1 MVNVV
6 VALVA
11 AVLSYLAAGASGAST
26 CFKPAAVGGHC
37 AGDEM
42 LCFDSSEVGIAGGA
56 DPKAVR
62 ALLELVARVE
72 QLEAQIASVGLGAR
86 KKTAKAANALK
97 ALNKERSESVSQVS
111 KALAQLSWSP
121 ASGSCQDM
129 DYCKSGTLLATQDG
143 ADFLNMQCSRDAPG
157 QDDFCSVGCSAIGS
171 ARGTPRV
178 RDREVPSSV
187 QGHCTTRAEDT
198 CRARRHEPGNG
209 LCRVS

>member
-1 MVNVV
+1 MLRKSSSSKQKHKRRSETRMVNVV
-6 VALVA
+6 VAVVA
-11 AVLSYLAAGASGAST
+11 AVLCHLVAGASGAST

-56 DPKAVR
+56 EPKAVR

-86 KKTAKAANALK
+86 KTTAKAANALK
-97 ALNKERSESVSQVS
+97 ALNKERSKSVSQVS

-157 QDDFCSVGCSAIGS
+157 QDDFGCEYGLPPPGEPATLAAMRCDVFFAQD
-171 ARGTPRV
+171 AR
-178 RDREVPSSV
+178 
-187 QGHCTTRAEDT
+187 
-198 CRARRHEPGNG
+198 
-209 LCRVS
+209 